1 MADNAAPA
9 GLEAVQN
16 ILVDSGNAPAAEDP
30 PADPPAGDPPADPPA
45 GDPPAAKPPVQE
57 PPADPLAA
65 VDTSDL
71 GGIEPPAPLG
81 DGETPTTL
89 AEAAAKLGLTD
100 KQLYE
105 LTVPLRDGADPT
117 TLGAMKDRVQE
128 SEDLVGL
135 RSELD
140 DRRSTFEN
148 DMMRARQELTRVVE
162 LLPNVP
168 PALIEQAQSAHLA
181 HTERERV
188 ALLSIKPEWRDP
200 AVFASAK
207 DDMLETCAPYG
218 FSRSDLDLV
227 IDHRLTKLLHDYS
240 QLKKRVDS
248 ANANFRAVQTQQSRG
263 GQKQSASQKR
273 AATNASAKAAA
284 QDGTPLQK
292 TQAVDTIL
300 RQQE

>member
-16 ILVDSGNAPAAEDP
+16 ILTQSGAVETPPDDP
-30 PADPPAGDPPADPPA
+30 PADPPAPPAGDPPADAPPHQDPPA
-45 GDPPAAKPPVQE
+45 GDPL
-57 PPADPLAA
+57 AD
-65 VDTSDL
+65 VDTADL
-71 GGIEPPAPLG
+71 GMDPPGPVE
-81 DGETPTTL
+81 GEDPRTL
-89 AEAAAKLGLTD
+89 AEAAAKLGLTVE
-100 KQLYE
+100 QLYE
-105 LTVPLRDGADPT
+105 LEVPLRDGADPV

-148 DMMRARQELTRVVE
+148 EMMRARQELERVVQ
-162 LLPNVP
+162 LLPTVP
-168 PALIEQAQSAHLA
+168 PALIEQAQLAHLA

-188 ALLSIKPEWRDP
+188 SLLAIKPEWRDDS
-200 AVFASAK
+200 VFASAK
-207 DDMLETCAPYG
+207 DDMLEAVGPYG

-227 IDHRLTKLLHDYS
+227 IDHRLTKLLHDFS
-240 QLKKRVDS
+240 QLTKRVAR
-248 ANANFRAVQTQQSRG
+248 ANANFKAVQTQQSRG

-284 QDGTPLQK
+284 QDGTSRDK
-292 TQAVDTIL
+292 TAAVDAIL
-300 RQQE
+300 RNQP